1 MEALNFAL
9 CAIEYGIIFAV
20 FDFLLIPRYNKLITV
35 AAAAIST
42 VLVYVLSDLNI
53 VIKAL
58 FFVLW
63 LTIVSSALYR
73 NKLYIKTAFSL
84 LMLYTFYIIDVIFG
98 NLFSLVL
105 GQQFLDVFYSD
116 ILTRAIVCL
125 LIKLVDA
132 AVFVVIAKSFSK
144 VDFNLGKNIWIM
156 FNVVMGVFLAVT
168 VAFIQLYS
176 QVEQDGTAAVMYLIL
191 SLSFFVMS
199 MIVIYFFTY
208 LCSSFQQKQRLYML
222 ETSYKSMEEKLS
234 VQTENSRKLQKVR
247 HDIKNHL
254 MNIRVL
260 LKEENY
266 DKANSLLSEA
276 IGQTDDINI
285 SIEKSTGNSIIDA
298 AVAYKAAICKN
309 RNIRFDYEFQTL
321 PQLNIND
328 IDISSVISNLL
339 DNAIEAAAKSAE
351 PHIILKIKMHG
362 KYLSIVVNNT
372 YSNDIRQSANGGLL
386 STKPH
391 SDEHGQG
398 TQIIKQIANK
408 YDGDSSWKVSE
419 DFFNMSV
426 ILKNIK

>member
-9 CAIEYGIIFAV
+9 CAIEYGIIFEV
-20 FDFLLIPRYNKLITV
+20 FDFLLTPRHNKLITV

-42 VLVYVLSDLNI
+42 ILVYVLSDLNI

-63 LTIVSSALYR
+63 LTMVSSVLYR
-73 NKLYIKTAFSL
+73 NKLYIKTAFSML
-84 LMLYTFYIIDVIFG
+84 TLYTFYIIDVIFG
-98 NLFSLVL
+98 NLFSLIL

-176 QVEQDGTAAVMYLIL
+176 QMEQDGTAAVMYLIL

-208 LCSSFQQKQRLYML
+208 LCSSFQQKQRL

-285 SIEKSTGNSIIDA
+285 SIEKSTGNSIVDA

-309 RNIRFDYEFQTL
+309 RNIRFDYEFQPL
-321 PQLNIND
+321 PQLSIND

-351 PHIILKIKMHG
+351 PHIFLKIKMHG
-362 KYLSIVVNNT
+362 NYLSIVVNNT
-372 YSNDIRQSANGGLL
+372 YTNDIRHNSNGGLL

-419 DFFNMSV
+419 DFFFMSV